1 MKIGVIGLGLIGG
14 SIFKCLSGLEKYN
27 VIGVSSSVSESNVS
41 SDYKTLKSCDV
52 VFVCT
57 PMSAT
62 VDTLD
67 KLNDILPKTTIVS
80 DVCSLKAFLTKK
92 KYNYKFIPS
101 HPMAGT
107 EHSGWNSSFAE
118 LFKGAKWVITP
129 IDGQVND
136 EQDVLEGI
144 IEDLGASAV
153 ITTPEEHDKAV
164 ALISNLPLL
173 VAQTLCMNIKDNK
186 LAQVLAAS
194 GFRDTTRLALSNI
207 QMANDMVMINR
218 ENIDE
223 SVEMLKMSL
232 NKLLESDYS
241 VLAKSIK
248 DFRETLY

>member
-1 MKIGVIGLGLIGG
+1 M
-14 SIFKCLSGLEKYN
+14 
-27 VIGVSSSVSESNVS
+27 
-41 SDYKTLKSCDV
+41 
-52 VFVCT
+52 
-57 PMSAT
+57 
-62 VDTLD
+62 
-67 KLNDILPKTTIVS
+67 
-80 DVCSLKAFLTKK
+80 
-92 KYNYKFIPS
+92 
-101 HPMAGT
+101 
-107 EHSGWNSSFAE
+107 
-118 LFKGAKWVITP
+118 FKGAKWVITP